1 MVVKQLVLKER
12 SHYFF
17 SSSVLL
23 KDFDKTKLQIAQ
35 HDCIDKTVY
44 HIDYA
49 KNTSNVN
56 PLYLIIPEFYG
67 SIEECEGRKY
77 LIIAPI
83 EINNEV
89 LTDHKNSWN
98 EIWKKN

>member
-1 MVVKQLVLKER
+1 MVVKQLVLKKR

-17 SSSVLL
+17 SSLVLL
-23 KDFDKTKLQIAQ
+23 KHFDKTKLKIAQ
-35 HDCIDKTVY
+35 HDCVDRTVY

-67 SIEECEGRKY
+67 SIEEHENTHKY

-83 EINNEV
+83 KINNEV
-89 LTDHKNSWN
+89 LNDY
-98 EIWKKN
+98 KKV